1 MCDNGAANFSKEPI
15 TNSLKPTAMADNI
28 KDNIGSLDCTEKRS
42 LKPFHSTPE
51 MHEIIQVPLNSPENH
66 TKQSVESERA
76 GMLLHKKP
84 PRKEE
89 RAV

>member
-1 MCDNGAANFSKEPI
+1 
-15 TNSLKPTAMADNI
+15 MADNI

-76 GMLLHKKP
+76 GMLLHTEAAQEGRVTRLRLSVRSWALKP
-84 PRKEE
+84 ALREGS
-89 RAV
+89 